1 MISRLSGTLIALDLK
16 TAVIDV
22 GGLGYKVFVG
32 GETIEYLVGN
42 ISKPV
47 SLFTYLAV
55 RENSLDLYGFK
66 NQQTLDMFELL
77 ITVSGIGPKSALG
90 VLNVAS
96 EHTLR
101 EAITMEDTSY
111 LTKVSGI
118 GKKNAEK
125 IVLELKGKF
134 KDNETSFGEKKDVSK
149 EALVIEALKSLGF
162 DEKSAR
168 DSIKKMDKE
177 LTAEAMIKLSL
188 KEIGNK

>member
-1 MISRLSGTLIALDLK
+1 MISRLSGNLIALDLK
-16 TAVIDV
+16 TAIIDI

-42 ISKPV
+42 IGKPV

-66 NQQTLDMFELL
+66 NQQTLEMFELL
-77 ITVSGIGPKSALG
+77 LTVSGIGPKSALG

-96 EHTLR
+96 EHTIR
-101 EAITMEDTSY
+101 EAILMEDTSY

-134 KDNETSFGEKKDVSK
+134 KDTESSFGEKKDVSK

-188 KEIGNK
+188 KEIRNK